1 MNDVPAGD
9 IRKCHNAKINSKVED
24 LALSVGVDPE
34 VVKAGLPE
42 AMKVWDA
49 FVSRMPDRLATPEKF
64 KKVLANNY
72 ELLYNMLE
80 ASGLKLGHENT
91 NLRDQVKELEVL
103 HDDTHRQ
110 LLDLTKWF
118 AAHPKKTTA
127 VLFGLDDGVEGTA
140 LGSVSEEVD
149 DLPSWKVTFK
159 SGKDVHSIL
168 IDHRDMS
175 MHFHDLEVVTEDPD
189 PGFQALVDDVDMD
202 GGFDGEMD
210 LEGED
215 VDPDEAAPDTLEP
228 L

>member
-1 MNDVPAGD
+1 M
-9 IRKCHNAKINSKVED
+9 NAKLNSKVED
-24 LALSVGVDPE
+24 LALSVGVDPD
-34 VVKAGLPE
+34 VVKTGLPE

-49 FVSRMPDRLATPEKF
+49 FVSRMPDRLATPAKF

-72 ELLYNMLE
+72 ELLYAMLE

-118 AAHPKKTTA
+118 AAHPGKTTA
-127 VLFGLDDGVEGTA
+127 VLFCLDDGLEGTA
-140 LGSVSEEVD
+140 LGSVNEEVD

-159 SGKDVHSIL
+159 AGKAGTDVHSIL
-168 IDHRDMS
+168 IDHREMS
-175 MHFHDLEVVTEDPD
+175 AHFHDLEVVQEDPD
-189 PGFQALVDDVDMD
+189 PGFQAMVDGDGDGDVD
-202 GGFDGEMD
+202 FDGDIEMD

-215 VDPDEAAPDTLEP
+215 VDPDETTPDHLEP